1 MRNAAVVVAAA
12 AVENSWEKMFAAA
25 AADQNMCWNSQDS
38 LDLQGSN
45 HTGGDAVHTGLK
57 LAAATVEN
65 KRKAPKTDKSSQ
77 MDHIHY
83 LRNVSVHKAA
93 QIWLNNSFYKTPK
106 TTNAEPNKDG
116 R

>member
-1 MRNAAVVVAAA
+1 MKNI
-12 AVENSWEKMFAAA
+12 KFY
-25 AADQNMCWNSQDS
+25 

-45 HTGGDAVHTGLK
+45 HTGGDAVHTGLI

-83 LRNVSVHKAA
+83 LNMKQFSQQNIMARVLVSK
-93 QIWLNNSFYKTPK
+93 IKGRENNF
-106 TTNAEPNKDG
+106 NF
-116 R
+116 

>member
-1 MRNAAVVVAAA
+1 MTNI
-12 AVENSWEKMFAAA
+12 KFY
-25 AADQNMCWNSQDS
+25 

-45 HTGGDAVHTGLK
+45 HTGGDAVHTGLI

-83 LRNVSVHKAA
+83 LNMKQFSQQNIMARVLVSK
-93 QIWLNNSFYKTPK
+93 IKRRENNF
-106 TTNAEPNKDG
+106 NF
-116 R
+116 

>member
-1 MRNAAVVVAAA
+1 MVVVVVVVAAA
-12 AVENSWEKMFAAA
+12 EAVENSWEKMFA

-83 LRNVSVHKAA
+83 NL
-93 QIWLNNSFYKTPK
+93 F
-106 TTNAEPNKDG
+106 
-116 R
+116 